1 MVDSGDIAG
10 NMTDMVHAV
19 PESLP
24 QISVNLAVICSFLF
38 LDGMIAE
45 YHQSFEFW
53 FQDPKFPKHFFKS
66 KSNPLS
72 YLQ

>member
-45 YHQSFEFW
+45 YHQSFEF
-53 FQDPKFPKHFFKS
+53 
-66 KSNPLS
+66 
-72 YLQ
+72 